1 MTATTPISELPM
13 SWFHRHSEEI
23 VEQLYKELKHSCLFL
38 RRRQAQLYREFAEFW
53 KQTPICSSWTVEA
66 LSPLFNVPAFCY
78 TIPPPVQD
86 NFTVPPF
93 VWIDEAW
100 SEWIKSAADTPDTD
114 NKDPFNLVQVER
126 TLAISISRWLRI
138 GFKDDLPDINQ
149 MQQQKDLATLFQQ
162 HRQLCD
168 LVATQAHKL
177 MLEPLPED
185 GYGNP
190 SRWEKIRTMNP
201 VLSPVSYSILLV
213 VTERSLHQ
221 ERRVVL
227 ILTGDHAHMLSTP
240 PTFAGIPESEVFARR
255 GDNIIEVSLAT
266 AVRDLRFLDTEE
278 ERINDELR
286 NATKTRSE
294 KLSLQF
300 REEARDFVRRWLA
313 QSTYFTHSLSK
324 CQFERGVGK
333 ILRTEEA
340 HRITVMEGTPE
351 QR

>member
-1 MTATTPISELPM
+1 MAGKPPIDGLPL
-13 SWFHRHSEEI
+13 SWFNRHSEEV
-23 VEQLYKELKHSCLFL
+23 VEELWKESKDSCLFL

-66 LSPLFNVPAFCY
+66 ISPLFNVPAFCY

-86 NFTVPPF
+86 NFSVPPF
-93 VWIDEAW
+93 IWIDEA
-100 SEWIKSAADTPDTD
+100 SPEWIKSAANPPETD
-114 NKDPFNLVQVER
+114 NKDPFNLVQIER

-138 GFKDDLPDINQ
+138 GFKDDLPHINQ
-149 MQQQKDLATLFQQ
+149 MQQQKDLATVFQQ

-168 LVATQAHKL
+168 LVDIQARKL
-177 MLEPLPED
+177 TLEPLPED

-190 SRWEKIRTMNP
+190 SRWEKTRTMNP

-227 ILTGDHAHMLSTP
+227 ILTGDNAHMLSMP

-266 AVRDLRFLDTEE
+266 AVRYLRFLDTEE
-278 ERINDELR
+278 ERVNDELR

-300 REEARDFVRRWLA
+300 REEAREFVRRWLA
-313 QSTYFTHSLSK
+313 QSPSFSHSLSK
-324 CQFERGVGK
+324 CQFERAVGK
-333 ILRTEEA
+333 VLEAEEA
-340 HRITVMEGTPE
+340 QRVTEMEGIPE
-351 QR
+351 QC

>member
-1 MTATTPISELPM
+1 MAVENTIDELPL
-13 SWFHRHSEEI
+13 SWFNRHIEEI
-23 VEQLYKELKHSCLFL
+23 VEELWKELKDSCLFL

-100 SEWIKSAADTPDTD
+100 SEWIKSADDTPETD
-114 NKDPFNLVQVER
+114 NKDPFNLVQIER

-138 GFKDDLPDINQ
+138 GLKHDLTGINQ
-149 MQQQKDLATLFQQ
+149 MQQQEDLATLFQQ

-168 LVATQAHKL
+168 LVDTHAHKL

-185 GYGNP
+185 GY
-190 SRWEKIRTMNP
+190 
-201 VLSPVSYSILLV
+201 
-213 VTERSLHQ
+213 ERSLHQ
-221 ERRVVL
+221 GRRVVL
-227 ILTGDHAHMLSTP
+227 ILTGDNAHMLSMQ
-240 PTFAGIPESEVFARR
+240 PTFAGIPESEIIARR
-255 GDNIIEVSLAT
+255 ADNIIEVSLAT
-266 AVRDLRFLDTEE
+266 AVRYLRFLDTEE
-278 ERINDELR
+278 ERVNDELR
-286 NATKTRSE
+286 DVTKTRSE

-313 QSTYFTHSLSK
+313 QSTSFTHSLSK
-324 CQFERGVGK
+324 CQFERAVGK
-333 ILRTEEA
+333 VLEAEEA
-340 HRITVMEGTPE
+340 QRMTEMEGTPE